1 MTDYLKVRQSTKEL
15 RLRKQELIEKLKR
28 PCEKCGESRLYV
40 IDYHHVDPK
49 EKLFDISKKHEH
61 GIVKLRSELLKCIC
75 LCRNCHAEFHYL
87 YGKDATKEDL
97 VNYLNK
103 TR

>member
-1 MTDYLKVRQSTKEL
+1 MDYSKTKEATKQL
-15 RLRKQELIEKLKR
+15 RNRKQELIEQLKT
-28 PCEKCGESRLYV
+28 PCIKCGESRIYV
-40 IDYHHVDPK
+40 VDYHHIDPL

-61 GIVKLRSELLKCIC
+61 GMVKLKNEILKCVC

-97 VNYLNK
+97 LEYLG
-103 TR
+103 R